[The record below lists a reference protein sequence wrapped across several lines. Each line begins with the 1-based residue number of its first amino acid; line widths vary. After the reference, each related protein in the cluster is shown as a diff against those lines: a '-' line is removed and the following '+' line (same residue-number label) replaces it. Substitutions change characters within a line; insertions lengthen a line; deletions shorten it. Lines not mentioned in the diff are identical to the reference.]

1 MEYQLI
7 LFYFLSAIILISSI
21 AMILIRNTVNSALL
35 LVFIFFNTAIIW
47 LLLNAEFLAILL
59 VLVYV
64 GAVLVL
70 FLFVVMMLSEHEKQI
85 PKKNSYIFLSSI
97 VGLTM
102 FVELLLIILS
112 GNFNIATPVIN
123 NINVSNTSLLGI
135 EIYTN
140 HLISFE
146 ITAFILLVAIIAA
159 IAITYSKKKKVLR
172 QNTETQINA
181 TKADRLKIMK
191 D

>member
-1 MEYQLI
+1 
-7 LFYFLSAIILISSI
+7 
-21 AMILIRNTVNSALL
+21 MILIRNTVNSALL

>member
-7 LFYFLSAIILISSI
+7 LFYFLSTIILISSI

>member
-7 LFYFLSAIILISSI
+7 LFYFLSAVILTSSI

-64 GAVLVL
+64 GAFLVL
-70 FLFVVMMLSEHEKQI
+70 FLFVVMMLSEHEKQM

-97 VGLTM
+97 VGLIM

-112 GNFNIATPVIN
+112 GNFNVATPVIN
-123 NINVSNTSLLGI
+123 NIAVSNTSLLGI

-159 IAITYSKKKKVLR
+159 IAITYTKKKKALR
-172 QNTETQINA
+172 QNTEDQISA
-181 TKADRLKIMK
+181 TKSDRLKIIK

>member
-7 LFYFLSAIILISSI
+7 LFYFLSAIILTSSI